1 MNRSRQSRAGATSA
15 HGPAH
20 GAVALSSAL
29 KGEPP
34 AFSHCRALLDRFG
47 MVQFAIGAKPDLAFG
62 YCVDD
67 NARAFLASALAL
79 HLRPDFEDARVVGEA
94 ALEFLERSQRADGLF
109 HNLMDEQGEFTDDIG
124 SEDSFGRALWACG
137 VASRCATIADWRAR
151 SRALLTAA
159 LSHIDEM
166 RWLRPRSYALLGLAA
181 AADPQVGSLFPAM
194 GGGLEAPLQA
204 SVLEALRRQCSR
216 LAREFQ
222 ENADAHW
229 QWWEP
234 QLTWGNARPAE
245 ALIRAAAVTAD
256 ESASSLGLQALQFLA
271 SVTQERDTFLPIGN
285 EGWYVRGGPRA
296 VYDQQPIE
304 ACGMVDA
311 WLAAARVTG
320 DAAYRTKALEA
331 FGWFLGLNSEGLVV
345 AEVAQGGC
353 HDGLRRGGLNPNMG
367 AESTLSYV
375 HAHIALAGAFRDT
388 ALQQNPH

>member
-1 MNRSRQSRAGATSA
+1 MDLSRQSPTDATSA
-15 HGPAH
+15 DEPAH
-20 GAVALSSAL
+20 GALALSSAL

-34 AFSHCRALLDRFG
+34 SFSHCRELLDRFG
-47 MVQFAIGAKPDLAFG
+47 MVQFAIGAEPDLAFG

-67 NARAFLASALAL
+67 NARAFLASTLAL

-109 HNLMDEQGEFTDDIG
+109 HNLMDEQGAFTDEIG

-137 VASRCATIADWRAR
+137 VASRCAPVPEWRAR
-151 SRALLTAA
+151 SIALLAAA
-159 LSHIDEM
+159 LKHVEAM
-166 RWLRPRSYALLGLAA
+166 RWLRPRAYAVLGLAA
-181 AADPQVGSLFPAM
+181 AADPEKGSLFPAM
-194 GGGLEAPLQA
+194 GEGFDAPLQA
-204 SVLEALRRQCSR
+204 SVLAALHGQCSR

-222 ENADAHW
+222 ENAVAHW

-256 ESASSLGLQALQFLA
+256 AGASSLGLQALRFLA

-285 EGWYVRGGPRA
+285 EGWYERGGPRA

-375 HAHIALAGAFRDT
+375 HAHTAIAGAFRDVP
-388 ALQQNPH
+388 AARA